1 MKERMDIVATSRYVR
16 LSPKKA
22 RDFARELQGRPVPA
36 ALSLTQFS
44 DRKAAVCL
52 GKTLKS
58 AIANAENNHKLSA
71 DDLVVKEAVVED
83 GPRLKRFMAV
93 SRGSAH
99 PIKRRMSHVRIV
111 LSDGKA

>member
-1 MKERMDIVATSRYVR
+1 MDIVATSRYVR

-22 RDFARELQGRPVPA
+22 RDFARELQGRTVPV
-36 ALSLTQFS
+36 ALSLAQFS
-44 DRKAAVCL
+44 DRKAAASL

-58 AIANAENNHKLSA
+58 AIANAENNHKLA
-71 DDLVVKEAVVED
+71 AEDLVVKEAVVEE
-83 GPRLKRFMAV
+83 GPRLKRWMAV

-99 PIKRRMSHVRIV
+99 PIQRRLSHVRIV

>member
-1 MKERMDIVATSRYVR
+1 MDIVATSRYVR

-22 RDFARELQGRPVPA
+22 RDFARELQGRAVPV

-44 DRKAAVCL
+44 DRKAAACL

-71 DDLVVKEAVVED
+71 EDLTVKEAVVEE
-83 GPRLKRFMAV
+83 GPRLKRWMAV

-99 PIKRRMSHVRIV
+99 PIQRRLSHVRIV